1 MLFQSDDARYR
12 LFTILVHRHPPMRK
26 PAGGVNR
33 KAYARLLDPAYSGLD
48 WLLSFRFERLVMR
61 RLP

>member
-1 MLFQSDDARYR
+1 
-12 LFTILVHRHPPMRK
+12 MRK

-33 KAYARLLDPAYSGLD
+33 KADARLIDPAYSGLD
-48 WLLSFRFERLVMR
+48 WLLSFRFERLGMM